1 MMNKRLLCLLY
12 SIGQKLPGGWYAVVM
27 EKLDGEH
34 IIDTDS
40 ISDRV
45 KLSLKRAI
53 YLITR
58 KTMTLCMITIKTL
71 SL

>member
-1 MMNKRLLCLLY
+1 M
-12 SIGQKLPGGWYAVVM
+12 VM

-34 IIDTDS
+34 IIIDTDS

-53 YLITR
+53 YLMYEKNYVHDDLR
-58 KTMTLCMITIKTL
+58 SQLL
-71 SL
+71 